1 MQLSLL
7 SNYTII
13 EARFR
18 LLFSLSRSTFG
29 CPLLAVPMPP
39 RGEEKKGEEQER
51 EEKRGRR
58 RRGILVFLALRFG
71 YVGFGW
77 VDFTRREGLD
87 SSSTSTKGDSANAF
101 RRGNVEKPLTT
112 VSPTRQSTLARGM
125 SFGGAIFDRRNGGRE
140 EPPVISSINNLDG
153 EDTWRRLIAYVNQP
167 IPIIKST
174 VIPDIEVE
182 TRSLMSLFLTDS
194 AFDRRR
200 KSRSF

>member
-1 MQLSLL
+1 M
-7 SNYTII
+7 
-13 EARFR
+13 
-18 LLFSLSRSTFG
+18 
-29 CPLLAVPMPP
+29 
-39 RGEEKKGEEQER
+39 
-51 EEKRGRR
+51 
-58 RRGILVFLALRFG
+58 
-71 YVGFGW
+71 
-77 VDFTRREGLD
+77 DFTRREGLD
-87 SSSTSTKGDSANAF
+87 SSSTSTKGDNANAF

-182 TRSLMSLFLTDS
+182 TRSLMSLSLTDS

>member
-87 SSSTSTKGDSANAF
+87 SSSTSTKGDNANAF
-101 RRGNVEKPLTT
+101 RRGNVEKSLTT

-140 EPPVISSINNLDG
+140 EPPRHLVD
-153 EDTWRRLIAYVNQP
+153 
-167 IPIIKST
+167 K
-174 VIPDIEVE
+174 
-182 TRSLMSLFLTDS
+182 
-194 AFDRRR
+194 
-200 KSRSF
+200 

>member
-1 MQLSLL
+1 M
-7 SNYTII
+7 
-13 EARFR
+13 
-18 LLFSLSRSTFG
+18 
-29 CPLLAVPMPP
+29 
-39 RGEEKKGEEQER
+39 
-51 EEKRGRR
+51 
-58 RRGILVFLALRFG
+58 
-71 YVGFGW
+71 
-77 VDFTRREGLD
+77 DFTRREGLD
-87 SSSTSTKGDSANAF
+87 SSSTSTKGDNANAF

-125 SFGGAIFDRRNGGRE
+125 SFGGAIFDRRRE
-140 EPPVISSINNLDG
+140 EPPVISSINNLDD

>member
-1 MQLSLL
+1 M
-7 SNYTII
+7 
-13 EARFR
+13 
-18 LLFSLSRSTFG
+18 
-29 CPLLAVPMPP
+29 
-39 RGEEKKGEEQER
+39 
-51 EEKRGRR
+51 
-58 RRGILVFLALRFG
+58 
-71 YVGFGW
+71 
-77 VDFTRREGLD
+77 DFTRREGLD
-87 SSSTSTKGDSANAF
+87 SSSTSTVRKGDSANAF
-101 RRGNVEKPLTT
+101 RRGNIEKPLTT